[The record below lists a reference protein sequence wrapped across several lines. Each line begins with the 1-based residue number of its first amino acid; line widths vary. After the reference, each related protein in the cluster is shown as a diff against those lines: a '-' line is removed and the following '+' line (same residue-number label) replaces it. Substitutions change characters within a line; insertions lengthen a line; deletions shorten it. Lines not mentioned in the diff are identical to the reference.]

1 MVNYKTVK
9 ALTNKSLCTLAL
21 AGDQELNTK

>member
-1 MVNYKTVK
+1 MVNSKTVK
-9 ALTNKSLCTLAL
+9 ALIDKSLCALAL